1 MTIQKPQE
9 KLYYSLRQVARM
21 LDVEPG
27 MIKEWE
33 NLFPQ
38 VKPIRNRAD
47 NRIFPAKD
55 LPTLFLIRELLVE
68 KRLPVETVQR
78 ELKNSQHQTIHDNP
92 RKLKQ
97 ILAEIKLEIAEI
109 RELLNS

>member
-27 MIKEWE
+27 MLKEWE

-68 KRLPVETVQR
+68 KRLPVEEVRR
-78 ELKNSQHQTIHDNP
+78 ELKNSQHPENQDNP

-97 ILAEIKLEIAEI
+97 ILAKIKLEIEEI
-109 RELLNS
+109 RELLND

>member
-1 MTIQKPQE
+1 MSIQKPQE
-9 KLYYSLRQVARM
+9 KLYYSLRQVALM
-21 LDVEPG
+21 LNVEPG
-27 MIKEWE
+27 MLKEWE
-33 NLFPQ
+33 KLFPQ

-68 KRLPVETVQR
+68 KRLPVDAVQR
-78 ELKNSQHQTIHDNP
+78 ELKNSPQPESPDGT

-97 ILAEIKLEIAEI
+97 ILAEVKLEIAEI
-109 RELLNS
+109 QELLNN